1 MAKIFLCQKLKFF
14 IKLKK
19 LNISKR
25 DPKNPKKIPE
35 FNQYIV
41 KNGLVQKEKYRD
53 TYNGFT
59 TDL

>member
-1 MAKIFLCQKLKFF
+1 MKKSENKNSKVKKFINLTKLK
-14 IKLKK
+14 L
-19 LNISKR
+19 ISKR
-25 DPKNPKKIPE
+25 DH
-35 FNQYIV
+35 IV

>member
-1 MAKIFLCQKLKFF
+1 MKKQKIKIQKLKIF

-25 DPKNPKKIPE
+25 DPKKSEKI
-35 FNQYIV
+35 NLHIV